1 MIPRGGTDRTT
12 QPGISKDVTFQP
24 YSILIPSAM
33 RMQCQSQSKDPNEGE
48 RGWLCFHIL
57 SHSGAS
63 LDIWWGVSTS
73 EGTFG
78 EERLLGTIRI
88 ILGRGYFRIEY
99 IEREVFHGI
108 LGGIK

>member
-1 MIPRGGTDRTT
+1 MPPWIFGG
-12 QPGISKDVTFQP
+12 
-24 YSILIPSAM
+24 
-33 RMQCQSQSKDPNEGE
+33 
-48 RGWLCFHIL
+48 
-57 SHSGAS
+57 
-63 LDIWWGVSTS
+63 GVSTS